1 MKTEKKSTYNADA
14 QKRYNAKTIL
24 FAVKYYPTD
33 ITDGKRLKQFLE
45 QNGQSANSYLKS
57 LIKKD
62 LDEKNFYID
71 EDLKSDSNWLTGWAV
86 TMEWWNN
93 IIVKFV

>member
-33 ITDGKRLKQFLE
+33 ITEGKRLKQFLE
-45 QNGQSANSYLKS
+45 CSRQSANSYLKS

-71 EDLKSDSNWLTGWAV
+71 NDLKSEKDWLTLGAV
-86 TMEWWNN
+86 MYNN
-93 IIVKFV
+93 GII

>member
-1 MKTEKKSTYNADA
+1 METEKKSTYNADA
-14 QKRYNAKTIL
+14 QKKYNAKTIL

-45 QNGQSANSYLKS
+45 CSGQSANSYLKS

-71 EDLKSDSNWLTGWAV
+71 EDLKSDSN
-86 TMEWWNN
+86 
-93 IIVKFV
+93 

>member
-1 MKTEKKSTYNADA
+1 MSTEA
-14 QKRYNAKTIL
+14 QKRANRAYRERHKPIQLSVQYKTDKIEGER
-24 FAVKYYPTD
+24 
-33 ITDGKRLKQFLE
+33 IKQFLE

-71 EDLKSDSNWLTGWAV
+71 EDLKSDSN
-86 TMEWWNN
+86 
-93 IIVKFV
+93 